1 MKAYDEGIQ
10 KLWILNVGALKPLEM
25 EVEFFLR
32 LAWEAGSAKGR
43 TQDVDSYVSDW
54 IDRNF
59 TGKIGEK
66 MGPLLNRFSQIA
78 NVRKLEMM
86 EDDVFSQTAY
96 GDEGV
101 MRLHKLQEILDQAD
115 VVYEGLLEEEKDAF
129 FQLVLLRIHALYLT
143 MGQYYFSDRSTLC
156 HKQGK
161 QQAADLYVKET
172 RA

>member
-59 TGKIGEK
+59 TGKIERK
-66 MGPLLNRFSQIA
+66 WDRRQPVFQIA

-161 QQAADLYVKET
+161 QRGA
-172 RA
+172 